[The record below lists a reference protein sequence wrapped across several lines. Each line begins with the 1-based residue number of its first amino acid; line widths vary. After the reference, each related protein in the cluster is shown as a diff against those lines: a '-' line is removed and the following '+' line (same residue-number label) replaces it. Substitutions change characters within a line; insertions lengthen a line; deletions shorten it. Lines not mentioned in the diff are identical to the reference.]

1 MNRAYSLLT
10 VKAVD
15 DDARV
20 IEGVATTPSPDR
32 VGDIVEPLG
41 VKFTNPLPL
50 LHQHQSAAPVGTV
63 TFRKP
68 TADGIRFIANLPH
81 IAEPG
86 PLQQRVDTAWG
97 EVKAGLVRGV
107 SIGFRP
113 LEQSYMDDGG
123 IRFIASEV
131 LELSL
136 VTIPANADATIQTIK
151 SVDGELLA
159 ALGHGQTA
167 ATSGPASGAPGNPP
181 TKPMPRV
188 GGTSV
193 KLRLHGAQ
201 RMPKS
206 ISEQIADF
214 GNTRAEKATRMLAI
228 MEKAGDS
235 GETLD
240 EAQQQEYDG
249 LDGELKAIDEHLER
263 LRTAEQLSAAQ
274 AKAVDGGSAAKG
286 TASRGAPVVTAMR
299 RQLPPGIGFARYAK
313 CLMAANGA
321 PGAALQIA
329 EHHYPDM
336 DDLHIVLRAAVAAG
350 TTTDATWASALV
362 QYQNLAGEFLEFLR
376 PSTIVGKFG
385 MGGIPSLR
393 AVPFNVRIPKQTG
406 GGDAYWV
413 GEGAAKP
420 LTQFAFDTVTLRWA
434 KCANIAVITEELA
447 RFSSPAAEELVRN
460 GLRDALVAR
469 IDLTF
474 VDPAITAIA
483 DTRPASITNGISATA
498 TSGTD
503 SAAARADVQALFGKF
518 IANNLSPAGSVW
530 IMNATTALTLSMMR
544 NALDQPEFPDITMN
558 GGTYFGLPVITSQHM
573 AAAGAP
579 ATSNIILVNAGD
591 ILLADDGTVTIDASR
606 EASLQMDSAPTQSS
620 GSPPVATQSVSM
632 FQTNSIAIR
641 AERYINW
648 DRARDT
654 AVEYL
659 SGVAYVA

>member
-20 IEGVATTPSPDR
+20 IEGIATTPTPDR
-32 VGDIVEPLG
+32 IGDIVEPLG

-50 LHQHQSAAPVGTV
+50 LHQHQSSAPVGTV
-63 TFRKP
+63 RFQKP
-68 TADGIRFIANLPH
+68 TADGIRFSAKLPH

-86 PLQQRVDTAWG
+86 PLKDRVDTAWG
-97 EVKAGLVRGV
+97 EVKAGLVGGV

-113 LEQSYMDDGG
+113 IEQSFMDDGG

-136 VTIPANADATIQTIK
+136 VTIPANAEATIQTIK
-151 SVDGELLA
+151 SIDGDLLA
-159 ALGHGQTA
+159 ALGHTQDADIT
-167 ATSGPASGAPGNPP
+167 PP
-181 TKPMPRV
+181 RA
-188 GGTSV
+188 GGTSKPV
-193 KLRLHGAQ
+193 RLHGAK

-206 ISEQIADF
+206 ISEQIVDF
-214 GNTRAEKATRMLAI
+214 GNTRSEKAMRMLGI

-249 LDGELKAIDEHLER
+249 LDTELKAIDEHLER
-263 LRTAEQLSAAQ
+263 LRKAEQLSAAM
-274 AKAVDGGSAAKG
+274 AKVVDGRSANAGS
-286 TASRGAPVVTAMR
+286 ASRGNAPVVTAMK
-299 RQLPPGIGFARYAK
+299 RQLPPGVAFARYAK
-313 CLMAANGA
+313 CLMAAHGA
-321 PGAALQIA
+321 PGAALVIA
-329 EHHYPDM
+329 EHNYPDM
-336 DDLHIVLRAAVAAG
+336 DDLHMVLRAATAAG

-362 QYQNLAGEFLEFLR
+362 QYQVMANEFLEYLR
-376 PSTIVGKFG
+376 PETIVGKFG
-385 MGGIPSLR
+385 TNGIPNLR
-393 AVPFNVRIPKQTG
+393 AVPFNVRIPRQTS

-413 GEGAAKP
+413 GEGQPKG
-420 LTQFAFDTVTLRWA
+420 LTSFAFDSITMRWA

-447 RFSSPAAEELVRN
+447 RFSSPSAELLVRD

-483 DTRPASITNGISATA
+483 DTRPASITNGVTA
-498 TSGTD
+498 TPSSGTD
-503 SAAARADVQALFGKF
+503 SAAARADVQTLFGKF
-518 IANNLSPAGSVW
+518 ITNNLSPANAVW
-530 IMNATTALTLSMMR
+530 IMNATTALSLSMMR
-544 NALDQPEFPDITMN
+544 NALDQPEFPTVTMN

-573 AAAGAP
+573 AASGGPPVA
-579 ATSNIILVNAGD
+579 SNVILANANE

-606 EASLQMDSAPTQSS
+606 EASLQMDTAPTMASAPT
-620 GSPPVATQSVSM
+620 PVPIASVSM

-648 DRARDT
+648 ARARTT

-659 SGVAYVA
+659 SGVKYAA